1 MKEQRGDEAPATT
14 QADLDALMD
23 GVSGLVE
30 TETGQAWDWRAA
42 VDAINAEYERAV
54 AELEGMDD
62 ATVADA
68 AAPGAIAEI
77 PRPRA
82 HDAHLLDA
90 MLDDAAAYRSSTHY
104 LDLLRFIVRMRRFS
118 PFNALL
124 LHRQKPGLSFAAS
137 PRDWR
142 RRWKRIVKV
151 DARPLVVLVPFGP
164 VGFVYDMLDTEGL
177 PGAPPLPRD
186 AYAFPATGNVT
197 KPALLAIVAAVEAK
211 GIRVREVDEGDW
223 HAGRILRSGDTY
235 RLKVNR
241 NHSRETR
248 FTTIAHELGHLYLGH
263 LGKDAKRRI
272 PGRRHV
278 SERWCEV
285 EAESVAYLVGHRHG
299 VAPVSDAYLAGFIE
313 AGEPISRSLD
323 VERVMRAAGAVEG
336 VMGLAP
342 RHFEPAKAVKP

>member
-1 MKEQRGDEAPATT
+1 M
-14 QADLDALMD
+14 
-23 GVSGLVE
+23 
-30 TETGQAWDWRAA
+30 
-42 VDAINAEYERAV
+42 N
-54 AELEGMDD
+54 
-62 ATVADA
+62 A

-104 LDLLRFIVRMRRFS
+104 WDLLRFVTRMRRFS

-124 LHRQKPGLSFAAS
+124 LHRQKPGLGFAAS
-137 PRDWR
+137 ARDWR
-142 RRWKRIVKV
+142 RRWKRIVQA
-151 DARPLVVLVPFGP
+151 DARPLVVLIPFGP
-164 VGFVYDMLDTEGL
+164 VGFVYDMLDTEAL

-197 KPALLAIVAAVEAK
+197 KPALKAIVAAVEAK
-211 GIRVREVDEGDW
+211 GIRIAEVDVGDW
-223 HAGRILRSGDTY
+223 HAGRILRSGDAYT
-235 RLKVNR
+235 LKMNR
-241 NHSRETR
+241 NHSREAR

-263 LGKDAKRRI
+263 LGGDAKRRI
-272 PGRRHV
+272 PGRRGV

-299 VAPVSDAYLAGFIE
+299 VAPASDAYLAGFIK
-313 AGEPISRSLD
+313 AGESISRSISRTLD

-336 VMGLAP
+336 VMGLGERVA
-342 RHFEPAKAVKP
+342 FEPAKAVKP

>member
-1 MKEQRGDEAPATT
+1 
-14 QADLDALMD
+14 
-23 GVSGLVE
+23 
-30 TETGQAWDWRAA
+30 
-42 VDAINAEYERAV
+42 
-54 AELEGMDD
+54 
-62 ATVADA
+62 
-68 AAPGAIAEI
+68 
-77 PRPRA
+77 
-82 HDAHLLDA
+82 

-104 LDLLRFIVRMRRFS
+104 WDLLRFVTRMRRFS

-124 LHRQKPGLSFAAS
+124 LHRQKPGLGFAAS
-137 PRDWR
+137 ARDWR

-151 DARPLVVLVPFGP
+151 DARPLVVLIPFGP
-164 VGFVYDMLDTEGL
+164 VGFVYDMLDTEAL

-211 GIRVREVDEGDW
+211 GIRIAEVDVGDW
-223 HAGRILRSGDTY
+223 HAGRILRSGDAY

-241 NHSRETR
+241 NHSREAR

-272 PGRRHV
+272 PGRRGV

-299 VAPVSDAYLAGFIE
+299 VEPVSDAYLAGFIE
-313 AGEPISRSLD
+313 AGESISRTLD

-342 RHFEPAKAVKP
+342 RHFEPAKAKAIKR

>member
-1 MKEQRGDEAPATT
+1 
-14 QADLDALMD
+14 
-23 GVSGLVE
+23 
-30 TETGQAWDWRAA
+30 
-42 VDAINAEYERAV
+42 
-54 AELEGMDD
+54 
-62 ATVADA
+62 
-68 AAPGAIAEI
+68 
-77 PRPRA
+77 
-82 HDAHLLDA
+82 

-104 LDLLRFIVRMRRFS
+104 RDLLRFVARMRRFS
-118 PFNALL
+118 PFNGLL
-124 LHRQKPGLSFAAS
+124 LHRQKPGLRFAAS
-137 PRDWR
+137 ARDWR

-177 PGAPPLPRD
+177 SGALELLPRD

-241 NHSRETR
+241 NHPRPTR
-248 FTTIAHELGHLYLGH
+248 FTTLAHELGHLYLGH
-263 LGKDAKRRI
+263 LGEDAKRRI

-278 SERWCEV
+278 AERWREV

-299 VAPVSDAYLAGFIE
+299 VEPVSDAYLSGFIE
-313 AGEPISRSLD
+313 AGEPIGRFLD

-342 RHFEPAKAVKP
+342 RHFEPAKAKAVKR